1 MSPLP
6 SVRADAVPDPQV
18 VTRLLREQAP
28 HLAGMPVRASSA
40 SGSSNWV
47 FRLGD
52 TLAIRLPRSDDY
64 VADLVNEV
72 RWVPRLAPSLPV
84 AVPDVVAVGQ
94 PSGAF
99 ARPWAVVSWV
109 PGDLP
114 LALDGSQ
121 QAHLAESLGTFLQSL
136 HAVDT
141 ADAPI
146 EPECWGYRCGEPVT
160 EMIDRWADRAAAEL
174 ADLFNPASVREAWQR
189 LRDVPTA
196 TEAACWVHTDLS
208 EENLLVHHDGRL
220 AGVIDFGG
228 VGVGDRSV
236 DLLYAWSIFDG
247 PAREIFRAA
256 SRADEETWTRARA
269 WAFVG
274 PGLLSIV
281 NYRHTMPSRIE
292 RLTSMVETIAAEV
305 GIQLR

>member
-1 MSPLP
+1 M
-6 SVRADAVPDPQV
+6 
-18 VTRLLREQAP
+18 
-28 HLAGMPVRASSA
+28 
-40 SGSSNWV
+40 
-47 FRLGD
+47 FRIGD

-72 RWVPRLAPSLPV
+72 RWLPRLAPDLPV

-99 ARPWAVVSWV
+99 PRPWAVVSWV

-114 LALDGSQ
+114 LALHGSQ
-121 QAHLAESLGTFLQSL
+121 QAVLAESLGTFLQSL

-141 ADAPI
+141 TDVPA
-146 EPECWGYRCGEPVT
+146 EPEHWGYRCGEPVT
-160 EMIDRWADRAAAEL
+160 DTIDRWADHAAAEL
-174 ADLFNPASVREAWQR
+174 VDLFDPTSVREAWRR
-189 LRDVPTA
+189 LRDVAAA

-208 EENLLVHHDGRL
+208 EENLLAHRDGRL

-236 DLLYAWSIFDG
+236 DLLYAWSMFDA
-247 PAREIFRAA
+247 PARQVLRVA
-256 SRADEETWTRARA
+256 SGAEDETWTRARA

-274 PGLLSIV
+274 PGLLTIA
-281 NYRHTMPSRIE
+281 NYRLTMPSRAE

-305 GIQLR
+305 DIRLR